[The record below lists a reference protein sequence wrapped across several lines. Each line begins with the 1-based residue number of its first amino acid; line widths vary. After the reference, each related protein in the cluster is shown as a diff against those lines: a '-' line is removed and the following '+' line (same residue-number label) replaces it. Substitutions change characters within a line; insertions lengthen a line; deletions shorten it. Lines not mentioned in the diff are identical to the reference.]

1 MTFDRKFL
9 LILGGLSAIAV
20 IVIAVAASSS
30 YYYTGRIMISEYV
43 AIIYSE
49 DGVCITEHASDGL
62 SKRIMDCFA
71 EVGDVAYI
79 IHERG
84 QSRAVLGSYIA
95 DVATLDAGGNMTTEP
110 DNAPV
115 ELAITTH
122 NPVCTA
128 VFLHHIGVAR
138 ITDVRPLPAM
148 PHYYGADAYTIDEL
162 VNGTSVS
169 ALVWQHQMNETMRT
183 ILEQPEVISV
193 AAYPYA
199 APNSTHPG
207 RPEPLALAV
216 DPPAGVIS
224 DPTDPLYLC
233 HAMPS
238 HFNLGLIMESIGWAG
253 VSDPVPAPESALA
266 RGASGASEPTA
277 VPLTLDREPGFDA
290 QPDPRNKILYYNNLM
305 RVEIRTYNVTDT
317 WAYLKANGALVVGVL
332 GVDEPFGIV
341 AAYIPPPLMWSVSVE
356 ENTFSVRPVTRG
368 AFGE

>member
-9 LILGGLSAIAV
+9 LILGGLSAVAV
-20 IVIAVAASSS
+20 IVIAVAASPY
-30 YYYTGRIMISEYV
+30 YYYTGQIIIGEHV

-49 DGVCITEHASDGL
+49 DGVCITEQASDGL

-71 EVGDVAYI
+71 EVGDMAFI

-84 QSRAVLGSYIA
+84 QSRAVIGSDIA
-95 DVATLDAGGNMTTEP
+95 TFDAGGGMTTEP

-162 VNGTSVS
+162 GNGTSVS

-183 ILEQPEVISV
+183 ILEQPEVIAV

-216 DPPAGVIS
+216 NPPARVTS
-224 DPTDPLYLC
+224 DPADTPYRC
-233 HAMPS
+233 HTMPS
-238 HFNLGLIMESIGWAG
+238 YVYLGLIMESIGWAG
-253 VSDPVPAPESALA
+253 VSDPVPASGSAPA
-266 RGASGASEPTA
+266 SGASGASEPTA
-277 VPLTLDREPGFDA
+277 IPLTLDREPGFDA
-290 QPDPRNKILYYNNLM
+290 QPDPRNKILYYDGLM
-305 RVEIRTYNVTDT
+305 QVEIRTYNVTDT
-317 WAYLKANGALVVGVL
+317 WTYLKANGALVVGVL

-368 AFGE
+368 AYGE

>member
-20 IVIAVAASSS
+20 IVIAVAASPY
-30 YYYTGRIMISEYV
+30 YYYTDQIMIGEHV

-79 IHERG
+79 MHERG
-84 QSRAVLGSYIA
+84 QSRVVLGSDIA
-95 DVATLDAGGNMTTEP
+95 DIATFDAGGNMTAEP

-162 VNGTSVS
+162 INGTSVS
-169 ALVWQHQMNETMRT
+169 ALVWQHQMNGTIQA
-183 ILEQPEVISV
+183 ILERPEVISV
-193 AAYPYA
+193 AAYPYV
-199 APNSTHPG
+199 APNSTHSKQ
-207 RPEPLALAV
+207 PEPLALVV
-216 DPPAGVIS
+216 DPQAGVMP
-224 DPTDPLYLC
+224 DPMDPPYLC
-233 HAMPS
+233 HVKLSHPS
-238 HFNLGLIMESIGWAG
+238 LGMIMESIGWAG
-253 VSDPVPAPESALA
+253 VSDPAPAPKSALA
-266 RGASGASEPTA
+266 RGASGAFGPIA
-277 VPLTLDREPGFDA
+277 VPLTLDYEPGFDA
-290 QPDPRNKILYYNNLM
+290 QPDPRNKIFYYDGLM

-341 AAYIPPPLMWSVSVE
+341 AAYIPPPLMWSVSME